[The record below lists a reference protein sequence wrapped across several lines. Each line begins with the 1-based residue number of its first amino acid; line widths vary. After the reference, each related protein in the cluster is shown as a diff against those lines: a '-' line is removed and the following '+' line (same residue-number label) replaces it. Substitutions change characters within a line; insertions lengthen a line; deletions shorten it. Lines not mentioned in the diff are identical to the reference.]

1 MNCDLN
7 SRKSNRISRQRLDCG
22 AAPAFVSTS
31 ITDGSWPQYMRH
43 REKNLPMNTTSE
55 TTSAPPPSKPLRG
68 TFNLQPASSRHSPST
83 IHDSRCTS
91 HHSAT
96 QWAGGALIYLVDD
109 EQGLTELYALFLR
122 GSGHRV
128 RIFNC
133 RADALAGLNADREK
147 PDLLVTDCL
156 GDTMPIHLFI
166 ERCRVAHPALKIL
179 MASGLS
185 EDDVRS
191 YCLRPDR
198 FLRKPF
204 TADRFVREVSAT
216 LTA

>member
-1 MNCDLN
+1 M
-7 SRKSNRISRQRLDCG
+7 
-22 AAPAFVSTS
+22 
-31 ITDGSWPQYMRH
+31 
-43 REKNLPMNTTSE
+43 
-55 TTSAPPPSKPLRG
+55 
-68 TFNLQPASSRHSPST
+68 
-83 IHDSRCTS
+83 
-91 HHSAT
+91 
-96 QWAGGALIYLVDD
+96 
-109 EQGLTELYALFLR
+109 
-122 GSGHRV
+122 
-128 RIFNC
+128 
-133 RADALAGLNADREK
+133 AGLNADGEK

-166 ERCRVAHPALKIL
+166 ERCRVAHPALRIL

-204 TADRFVREVSAT
+204 TADRFVQEVSAA

>member
-1 MNCDLN
+1 
-7 SRKSNRISRQRLDCG
+7 
-22 AAPAFVSTS
+22 
-31 ITDGSWPQYMRH
+31 
-43 REKNLPMNTTSE
+43 MNTIE
-55 TTSAPPPSKPLRG
+55 EITSAPSPSKPLSG
-68 TFNLQPASSRHSPST
+68 AFKLQLASSEHSPST
-83 IHDSRCTS
+83 IHDPRCTS

-96 QWAGGALIYLVDD
+96 RWAGGALIYLVDD
-109 EQGLTELYALFLR
+109 EQGLTELYALFLN
-122 GSGHRV
+122 GAGHRV
-128 RIFNC
+128 RMFNC
-133 RADALAGLNADREK
+133 RTDALAALQADREK

-156 GDTMPIHLFI
+156 GDTMPIHLFL
-166 ERCRVAHPALKIL
+166 ERCRAAHPTLRIL

-216 LTA
+216 LAA

>member
-1 MNCDLN
+1 
-7 SRKSNRISRQRLDCG
+7 
-22 AAPAFVSTS
+22 
-31 ITDGSWPQYMRH
+31 
-43 REKNLPMNTTSE
+43 MNTTE
-55 TTSAPPPSKPLRG
+55 KTTSIPSSSKTSR
-68 TFNLQPASSRHSPST
+68 TRINLQPTPKRHSPFT
-83 IHDSRCTS
+83 IPDARFTS
-91 HHSAT
+91 HRSSLR
-96 QWAGGALIYLVDD
+96 WPGSALIYLVDD
-109 EQGLTELYALFLR
+109 EQGLTELYSLLLKGA
-122 GSGHRV
+122 GHRV

-133 RADALAGLNADREK
+133 RADALAGLKADSEK
-147 PDLLVTDCL
+147 PDLLITDCL